1 MEELIQPVLKRLEPS
16 MRTALKDAQMTK
28 KDIDKVILVGGP
40 TRMPCVRDLIKKF
53 FGKEPERGVDPME
66 CVAIG
71 AAIQAGVMGGE
82 VHDIVLVDVTPL
94 SLGVETK
101 GNVFTKLI
109 DKNTAIPYKTKKPFT
124 TAADNQTSVTIHV
137 LQGERKMAG
146 DNTSLGMFNLV
157 GIPPAPMGIPQIE
170 VTFDIDRNG
179 ILNVTAKDLGTGKE
193 QTITI
198 TASTKLSD
206 SEIDRMVEDA
216 KRYADQDQKA
226 KEKAET
232 KNNAEHL
239 VYTSKQV
246 VKDLGDKLSN
256 EQKDSIQKGAIK
268 LQEAID
274 EEDYEAIKK
283 ETEALT
289 KVLNEAS
296 TAVYQAAA
304 QAQAQAGGAQ
314 GGPGT
319 GPGNEPD
326 DEPSK
331 KTKKGEKVVDA
342 DYEVVDEDD

>member
-1 MEELIQPVLKRLEPS
+1 
-16 MRTALKDAQMTK
+16 
-28 KDIDKVILVGGP
+28 
-40 TRMPCVRDLIKKF
+40 
-53 FGKEPERGVDPME
+53 
-66 CVAIG
+66 
-71 AAIQAGVMGGE
+71 
-82 VHDIVLVDVTPL
+82 
-94 SLGVETK
+94 
-101 GNVFTKLI
+101 
-109 DKNTAIPYKTKKPFT
+109 
-124 TAADNQTSVTIHV
+124 VTIHV

-146 DNTSLGMFNLV
+146 DNTSLGMFNLI

-216 KRYADQDQKA
+216 KKYADHDQKA

-246 VKDLGDKLSN
+246 VKDLGEKLTN
-256 EQKDSIQKGAIK
+256 EQKGAIEKGAVK

-274 EEDYEAIKK
+274 EDDYEAIKK
-283 ETEALT
+283 ETETLT

-304 QAQAQAGGAQ
+304 QAQAEGGQ

-326 DEPSK
+326 EEPRGK
-331 KTKKGEKVVDA
+331 PKKGEKVVDA
-342 DYEVVDEDD
+342 DYEVVDEDDQ